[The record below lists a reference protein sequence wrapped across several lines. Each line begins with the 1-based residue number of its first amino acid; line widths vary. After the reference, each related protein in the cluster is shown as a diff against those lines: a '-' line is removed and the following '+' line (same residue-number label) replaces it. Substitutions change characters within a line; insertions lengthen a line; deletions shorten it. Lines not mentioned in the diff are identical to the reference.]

1 MGYLEKE
8 DVTGLLENQ
17 EFVDEI
23 VRAVAED
30 PEAMDTLAEEIAD
43 SLDDAFEDNQTVR
56 RKLVEAALATPEF
69 RKRVARKL
77 VAELAD

>member
-17 EFVDEI
+17 EFVDEV

-69 RKRVARKL
+69 RKRVAKKL